1 MELLTTERLVLRNFT
16 EEDLES
22 LLDYRNDERCF
33 RWQRGQFRQAEPL
46 LNLIRSSSADDL
58 KHDGKKHLAIARKED
73 NLLVGDLF
81 LSLAAPTITLGYTIS
96 YHFHRQGFAFELLS
110 ALTERLHQLYP
121 QRETVC
127 CVEQENAASI
137 ALLQKLGFD
146 SEGYSA
152 AIDSLIFSRYTQKT
166 NVDSRKESTLFFS
179 FLPLIKAFDERIF
192 FCHHHQKSDFSKAVL
207 HPVNLRAVMRA
218 AKEQLSSCVQI
229 QGKIF

>member
-46 LNLIRSSSADDL
+46 LNLIHSSSADDL
-58 KHDGKKHLAIARKED
+58 SHDGKKHLAIARKED

-110 ALTERLHQLYP
+110 SLTERLHQLYP
-121 QRETVC
+121 QREMVC

-152 AIDSLIFSRYTQKT
+152 AIDSLIFSRYTQKPT
-166 NVDSRKESTLFFS
+166 HKTRSIPFWNRPCLFTAYQS
-179 FLPLIKAFDERIF
+179 L
-192 FCHHHQKSDFSKAVL
+192 
-207 HPVNLRAVMRA
+207 
-218 AKEQLSSCVQI
+218 
-229 QGKIF
+229 

>member
-1 MELLTTERLVLRNFT
+1 MELLATERLVLRNFT

-33 RWQRGQFRQAEPL
+33 RWQRGQFRQPEPL

-58 KHDGKKHLAIARKED
+58 NHDGKKHLAIARKED

-81 LSLAAPTITLGYTIS
+81 LSLADPTITLGYTIS

-121 QRETVC
+121 QREMVC

-152 AIDSLIFSRYTQKT
+152 DMDSLIFSRYARKN
-166 NVDSRKESTLFFS
+166 NV
-179 FLPLIKAFDERIF
+179 
-192 FCHHHQKSDFSKAVL
+192 
-207 HPVNLRAVMRA
+207 
-218 AKEQLSSCVQI
+218 
-229 QGKIF
+229 

>member
-121 QRETVC
+121 QREMVC

-152 AIDSLIFSRYTQKT
+152 AIDSLI
-166 NVDSRKESTLFFS
+166 FFS

>member
-110 ALTERLHQLYP
+110 SLTERLHQLYP
-121 QRETVC
+121 QREMVC
-127 CVEQENAASI
+127 CVEQE
-137 ALLQKLGFD
+137 L
-146 SEGYSA
+146 
-152 AIDSLIFSRYTQKT
+152 SLIH
-166 NVDSRKESTLFFS
+166 
-179 FLPLIKAFDERIF
+179 I
-192 FCHHHQKSDFSKAVL
+192 
-207 HPVNLRAVMRA
+207 
-218 AKEQLSSCVQI
+218 
-229 QGKIF
+229 

>member
-110 ALTERLHQLYP
+110 SLTERLHQLYP
-121 QRETVC
+121 QREMVC

-166 NVDSRKESTLFFS
+166 FLESTLFVYRLSKPLMSGYFFVSIIKNPISAKLS
-179 FLPLIKAFDERIF
+179 F
-192 FCHHHQKSDFSKAVL
+192 
-207 HPVNLRAVMRA
+207 
-218 AKEQLSSCVQI
+218 I
-229 QGKIF
+229 Q

>member
-1 MELLTTERLVLRNFT
+1 MELLATERLVLRNFT

-58 KHDGKKHLAIARKED
+58 SHDGKKHLAIARKED

-81 LSLAAPTITLGYTIS
+81 LSLADPTITLGYTIS

-121 QRETVC
+121 QREMVC

-152 AIDSLIFSRYTQKT
+152 DIDSLI
-166 NVDSRKESTLFFS
+166 DSFLESTSFS
-179 FLPLIKAFDERIF
+179 PLLPLIKAFDERIF
-192 FCHHHQKSDFSKAVL
+192 FCQHHQKSDFSKAVL
-207 HPVNLRAVMRA
+207 HPVNLRAVM
-218 AKEQLSSCVQI
+218 
-229 QGKIF
+229 